1 MLYRIF
7 IIEDDPKIASAISE
21 FLRRYGYGTAL
32 VTDFQRVL
40 QELLKYDP
48 HLVIMDVNLP
58 YQDGYHLCRILR
70 KHSQVPVVFLSA
82 RAGDMEQ
89 VMGIE
94 SGGDDYVTKPFS
106 LDVLH
111 AKIKAVLRRTYGEYS
126 DLSKEHSFLHIGD
139 LQLDLT
145 TAEIRMNDKSQPVTK
160 NELKLLHV
168 LMTHADQV
176 VSRETCLEALWDDIA
191 FVDDNTLTVNV
202 SRLRSKLGCWGCDDA
217 IETKR
222 GLGYKLVSERLVR
235 KQ

>member
-1 MLYRIF
+1 M
-7 IIEDDPKIASAISE
+7 
-21 FLRRYGYGTAL
+21 
-32 VTDFQRVL
+32 
-40 QELLKYDP
+40 
-48 HLVIMDVNLP
+48 
-58 YQDGYHLCRILR
+58 
-70 KHSQVPVVFLSA
+70 PVVFLSA

-111 AKIKAVLRRTYGEYS
+111 AKIKAALRRTYGEYS
-126 DLSKEHSFLHIGD
+126 DLSKEHSFLYIGD

-145 TAEIRMNDKSQPVTK
+145 TAEIMMNGESQSVTK
-160 NELKLLHV
+160 NELKLLHI

-176 VSRETCLEALWDDIA
+176 VSREACLEALWDDIA

-202 SRLRSKLGCWGCDDA
+202 SRLRSKLGTWGCHEA

-222 GLGYKLVSERLVR
+222 GLGYKLISERLVV